1 MPHLQPA
8 AGHLLVLICIMT
20 NSASPSEAS
29 GIQKPPQF
37 VQIPKELI
45 RYARTLKLTGTQYD
59 LWLYLWELDPYGDR
73 WVDIPPPVEIAALLS
88 VDPRTV
94 QRAARRL
101 EDCDLFD
108 FQIERWK
115 CRNTTVSVKT
125 RNHSTGKEIRLPT
138 KRSKGR
144 QNDPVA
150 TNQIPLPSAGS
161 NDPNEGLRPLQE
173 EDSESPHTLHTD
185 PHSLI
190 NKRETVERTGENSQ
204 FLLSEEFLPAFRE
217 WLLNRA
223 KQLPQYPALIEQW
236 VEIQAKVEANQK
248 DFLNHLES
256 KNGVNVPPRV
266 PDRFQIEM
274 ACTQAVLNGD
284 RAWALGKLQRL
295 WAEGWT
301 DLVQDLCQLYQEWG
315 FFFTSSGV
323 EDGQDQNMRSSS
335 NKGEVS

>member
-20 NSASPSEAS
+20 NPVPPSEAS

-37 VQIPKELI
+37 VQIPKDLI

-125 RNHSTGKEIRLPT
+125 RDHSTGKEIRLPT

-150 TNQIPLPSAGS
+150 TNKIPLPSTGS
-161 NDPNEGLRPLQE
+161 NDPNEGLRPLQAVG
-173 EDSESPHTLHTD
+173 SESPHTLHTD

-190 NKRETVERTGENSQ
+190 
-204 FLLSEEFLPAFRE
+204 
-217 WLLNRA
+217 
-223 KQLPQYPALIEQW
+223 
-236 VEIQAKVEANQK
+236 
-248 DFLNHLES
+248 
-256 KNGVNVPPRV
+256 
-266 PDRFQIEM
+266 
-274 ACTQAVLNGD
+274 
-284 RAWALGKLQRL
+284 
-295 WAEGWT
+295 
-301 DLVQDLCQLYQEWG
+301 
-315 FFFTSSGV
+315 
-323 EDGQDQNMRSSS
+323 DQT
-335 NKGEVS
+335 E